1 MPLVALQNRRSSK
14 TDSTPQPESLLDQ
27 SLPHPNAVPQ
37 HSSAPFPSPGIS
49 LDLGGPYHHIDAFDA
64 QEIPIQATRLSKQHP
79 PGPESFQSTQPSPK
93 NRAYNEGHNER
104 ERHAVPTV
112 DTGDSS
118 RDPRELELLK
128 LYQEFNDLSAKRVQV
143 RQSRMALRYKREDEL
158 ELRVKFMKH
167 LNSFFADMDLPDVKP
182 IMEEYELLQVAAEN
196 YLSSENSYRQEEDD
210 LEELEYMLSV
220 SMESLTGFPDKE
232 LAPIGGPPPNMHTI
246 TGTWSPV
253 SSSEASIRELP
264 CIVSAY
270 LSRIADE
277 RILRERL
284 AELDSEW
291 FITMERRT
299 EREHYNLSLDEDS
312 VEFLQTFEEER
323 ALIWKDLNNAQ
334 MDVISLHAI
343 CLGEGHRGFDYE
355 DLTSLDSHH
364 HYVNDTW
371 DEHGNPLRLPPQEHS
386 MLQEAQA
393 TESNGTGSISLEP
406 SSDALK
412 QSPMRGPEFS
422 DALHQIS
429 SIRSNE
435 FINKWRLHQ
444 LRISSMG
451 IWRLQRSPLWRA
463 LREQGWNDHEISQT
477 IINRLLSNEA
487 AQAPASDTSSLDAD
501 KGAGADNG
509 DADVDTVKGDAQGL
523 EASGKMKKAPSQSLP
538 SSPRTSGPKLD
549 LRRNSQP

>member
-14 TDSTPQPESLLDQ
+14 IDSAPQPESLPGQ

-37 HSSAPFPSPGIS
+37 HSLAPFSSPGIS
-49 LDLGGPYHHIDAFDA
+49 LDSYHHIDASDA
-64 QEIPIQATRLSKQHP
+64 PEISIQATRPLDQHLF
-79 PGPESFQSTQPSPK
+79 GSDSFLSTQPSPN
-93 NRAYNEGHNER
+93 NRAYDEGQNER
-104 ERHAVPTV
+104 ERHAVPTLDEG
-112 DTGDSS
+112 DTS

-128 LYQEFNDLSAKRVQV
+128 LYQEFSDLSAKRVRV

-182 IMEEYELLQVAAEN
+182 IMEEYELLQVATED
-196 YLSSENSYRQEEDD
+196 YLSSENSYRQEENE

-232 LAPIGGPPPNMHTI
+232 PTPIRVPPPNIHTD
-246 TGTWSPV
+246 TGTWSPL
-253 SSSEASIRELP
+253 SNNKASTNELP
-264 CIVSAY
+264 CIVNAY

-277 RILRERL
+277 RILQERL

-291 FITMERRT
+291 FITVERQA
-299 EREHYNLSLDEDS
+299 ERKHYNISLDEDS
-312 VEFLQTFEEER
+312 AEFLQTFDEER
-323 ALIWKDLNNAQ
+323 ATIWKDLNNAQ

-343 CLGEGHRGFDYE
+343 CLEEGHRGFDYE
-355 DLTSLDSHH
+355 DITSLDSNH

-371 DEHGNPLRLPPQEHS
+371 EHHKNPLRLP
-386 MLQEAQA
+386 LQEYSVFQGDAQA
-393 TESNGTGSISLEP
+393 TRSNGTGPIPIQPSRDAPKHSLMTG
-406 SSDALK
+406 S
-412 QSPMRGPEFS
+412 EFS
-422 DALHQIS
+422 NALQQTS

-451 IWRLQRSPLWRA
+451 IWRLQRSPLWRT
-463 LREQGWNDHEISQT
+463 LREQGWNDHEITQN
-477 IINRLLSNEA
+477 IINSWLSDETARACSPDN
-487 AQAPASDTSSLDAD
+487 SSLDHAD
-501 KGAGADNG
+501 EGTGADDG
-509 DADVDTVKGDAQGL
+509 DADADADTVKGYAQGL
-523 EASGKMKKAPSQSLP
+523 EICVKAKRASQSLP

-549 LRRNSQP
+549 PRRNSGP